1 MAASKILAR
10 VTTVTAD
17 NTISLRAG
25 APSFFRLPVNIS
37 LWASK
42 NVSQFGTVDTAT
54 VDDRFQM
61 NG

>member
-25 APSFFRLPVNIS
+25 APSFIRLPVNIS

-54 VDDRFQM
+54 VEDRFQM